1 MKITETTFLVRK
13 KRIDSITQTYHIR
26 VRHQLINQTYVSN
39 IDYFTIIR
47 FSCYT
52 ILRYIF
58 LRVDYN
64 FYYGESQK
72 TKNVS
77 PHDRNMGLPSNF
89 YDKSMNSLRTKLR
102 LNISLYQ

>member
-1 MKITETTFLVRK
+1 MLHNFALYFFKGRLF
-13 KRIDSITQTYHIR
+13 SII
-26 VRHQLINQTYVSN
+26 
-39 IDYFTIIR
+39 
-47 FSCYT
+47 
-52 ILRYIF
+52 
-58 LRVDYN
+58 N

-77 PHDRNMGLPSNF
+77 LHDRNMGLPSNF